1 MSDKRFDQKRDSVH
15 HDFIGKN
22 LRGDEGSDSN
32 KNSQE
37 IRDEFKK
44 REIAKFSRRVGN
56 FFIFLFL
63 LMIGYYVFNLNFY
76 RTIDCTVVSAE
87 ASGGGGGLR
96 SAGSY
101 QRAYVQTEECG
112 EIIFVRMQNEGF
124 DTTQDLADELNHH
137 RGEKLTFR
145 VSYLDFGNYEAR
157 AVELE
162 GFPIRD

>member
-1 MSDKRFDQKRDSVH
+1 MSDKKFDQVRSNAHRGSVDSNALSPRGQK
-15 HDFIGKN
+15 IGK
-22 LRGDEGSDSN
+22 
-32 KNSQE
+32 
-37 IRDEFKK
+37 
-44 REIAKFSRRVGN
+44 
-56 FFIFLFL
+56 IFLVSIAVL
-63 LMIGYYVFNLNFY
+63 VIGYYVFNLNFY

-96 SAGSY
+96 SAGSH

-162 GFPIRD
+162 DFPIRD

>member
-1 MSDKRFDQKRDSVH
+1 MSDKKFDQVRSNAHRGSVDSNALSPRGQK
-15 HDFIGKN
+15 IGK
-22 LRGDEGSDSN
+22 
-32 KNSQE
+32 
-37 IRDEFKK
+37 
-44 REIAKFSRRVGN
+44 
-56 FFIFLFL
+56 IFLVSIAVL
-63 LMIGYYVFNLNFY
+63 VIGYYVFNLNFY

-124 DTTQDLADELNHH
+124 DTTQDLTDELNHH
-137 RGEKLTFR
+137 RGEKLTFH

-157 AVELE
+157 AAELE